1 MTANAFTPLPEAPPV
16 ERSIAVDMLKRG
28 ALVAP
33 VTIGVGALLGGGDV
47 AASVAYGIAIVL
59 ANLALSAVMLGWAA
73 KQTPTILMMVA
84 LGGFFVRMG
93 IVTLAILAVKDQDWV
108 VLWPMG
114 VAVLVASLGL
124 LFWETRYVSASLAF
138 PGLKPTSKG
147 A

>member
-1 MTANAFTPLPEAPPV
+1 VTANAFTPLPEAPPV

-33 VTIGVGALLGGGDV
+33 VAIGVAALLGGGDV